1 MRIEAAV
8 RPLLTP
14 LVLAGEGMTITER
27 GHAERAALAG
37 AVLAELNPPLSFPL
51 WLLHRKTRLTP
62 AAAAFCKLT

>member
-1 MRIEAAV
+1 
-8 RPLLTP
+8 
-14 LVLAGEGMTITER
+14 MTITER